1 MKALVLSQGVRTR
14 QSCLAHAQ
22 AGPSLRRC
30 HRGRPSM
37 TAAGG
42 SSAGLGEDAASLG
55 LGTGGA
61 EPTESEPAK
70 ELNPALRQA
79 WTAIN

>member
-1 MKALVLSQGVRTR
+1 
-14 QSCLAHAQ
+14 
-22 AGPSLRRC
+22 
-30 HRGRPSM
+30 M